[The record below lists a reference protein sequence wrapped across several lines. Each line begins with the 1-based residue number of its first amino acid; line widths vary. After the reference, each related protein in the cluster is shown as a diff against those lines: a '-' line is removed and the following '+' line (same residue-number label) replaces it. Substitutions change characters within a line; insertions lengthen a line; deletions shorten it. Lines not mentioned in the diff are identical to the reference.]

1 MADKALLTK
10 TAGLSPAEDDYDY
23 EDERDVAYV
32 MTSETVL
39 FSRDDV
45 LLDGQASV
53 NVFCNQKLLRNVRRS
68 DKDVILNGV
77 QSGVDGVKIN
87 QEGDFEDVGKVYYSN
102 KSTANILS
110 YAVMVDQGNIVRYDE
125 VNDRF

>member
-1 MADKALLTK
+1 
-10 TAGLSPAEDDYDY
+10 
-23 EDERDVAYV
+23 

-45 LLDGQASV
+45 LLDNQASV
-53 NVFCNQKLLRNVRRS
+53 NVFCNRKLLRNVRRS
-68 DKDVILNGV
+68 DKDVILDGF

-110 YAVMVDQGNIVRYDE
+110 YAVMVDMMKSMIDSN
-125 VNDRF
+125 